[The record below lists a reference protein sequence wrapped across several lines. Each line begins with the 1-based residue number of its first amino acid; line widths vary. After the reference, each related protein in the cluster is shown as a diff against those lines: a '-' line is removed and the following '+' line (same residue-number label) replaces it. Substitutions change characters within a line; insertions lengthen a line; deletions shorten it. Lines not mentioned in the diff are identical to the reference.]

1 MSDNNEIFELYKQH
15 QTNQD
20 KYTYFLLATAAA
32 AIAFAVQ
39 KTEGLLLS
47 WWLLPVG
54 VAIVSWG
61 ASFFFG
67 CKNIIWVQTAIYA
80 NYNLLQL
87 KRGVHPEQPP
97 HPQLSEAAIQGVD
110 SALASNVSNA
120 KFYAIWQFRTLIL
133 GALLFIAWR
142 VLEMAR
148 ATYAA

>member
-1 MSDNNEIFELYKQH
+1 MSDNKEIFELYKQH

-54 VAIVSWG
+54 LAIVSWG
-61 ASFFFG
+61 VSFFFG
-67 CKNIIWVQTAIYA
+67 CKNIIWVQTAISA
-80 NYNLLQL
+80 NYDLLQL

-97 HPQLSEAAIQGVD
+97 QPQLSDAAIQGVK
-110 SALASNVSNA
+110 SALTSNA
-120 KFYAIWQFRTLIL
+120 NNAQFYANWQFRTLIL
-133 GALLFIAWR
+133 GAVLFIAWR
-142 VLEMAR
+142 VIEMAR
-148 ATYAA
+148 ATNVV